1 MKFINIIRNI
11 PFLIWLAK
19 FLHTIKPLKNNIKK
33 YREEG
38 NKEKEREAIL
48 KAENVW
54 GDAILKKAGI
64 ELNLKIEEPMPEG
77 PVVFVSNH
85 QSYWDI
91 PLFFASVRDKQF
103 GFVAKESL
111 GKIPVFGS
119 WIEDIRS
126 VFIKRDDAR
135 ASLRAIEEGIG
146 LLKLGYSLV
155 IFPEGTRGKGAEMK
169 EFKKGSLRLAT
180 KAEVPVIPVTIK
192 GSYRGYEEKGY
203 VCPANIDV
211 VIHSHIETKGMPRKE
226 ASDLAEKVEAII
238 RDELDREKLKT
249 Y

>member
-1 MKFINIIRNI
+1 MSIIRNI
-11 PFLIWLAK
+11 PFLLWLAR
-19 FLHTIKPLKNNIKK
+19 FLHTIKPIKNNIKK

-38 NKEKEREAIL
+38 DREKEMQEIL

-54 GDAILKKAGI
+54 GDAILKRAGI
-64 ELNLKIEEPMPEG
+64 KLSLKIEEPIPDG

-119 WIEDIRS
+119 WIKDIRS

-135 ASLRAIEEGIG
+135 ASLRAIEEGVK
-146 LLKLGYSLV
+146 LLELGYSLV

-180 KAEVPVIPVTIK
+180 KARVPVVPVTIK

-203 VCPANIDV
+203 VCPADIDV
-211 VIHSHIETKGMPRKE
+211 VIHPCIETKDMPRKE
-226 ASDLAEKVEAII
+226 ASDLAEKVETII
-238 RDELDREKLKT
+238 RDELAKFN
-249 Y
+249 

>member
-1 MKFINIIRNI
+1 MNIIRNL
-11 PFLIWLAK
+11 PFLLWLAG
-19 FLHTIKPLKNNIKK
+19 FLRTIKPIKNNIKK
-33 YREEG
+33 YREG
-38 NKEKEREAIL
+38 GDREKERQEIL

-54 GDAILKKAGI
+54 GHAILKKAGI
-64 ELNLKIEEPMPEG
+64 SLNLKIEGSLPG
-77 PVVFVSNH
+77 GSVVFVSNH

-91 PLFFASVRDKQF
+91 PLFFASVKDKQF

-119 WIEDIRS
+119 WIKDIRS

-135 ASLRAIEEGIG
+135 ASLRAIEEGVG

-155 IFPEGTRGKGAEMK
+155 IFPEGTRGKGSEMK

-180 KAEVPVIPVTIK
+180 KAKVPVVPVTIK

-203 VCPANIDV
+203 VQPANIDV
-211 VIHSHIETKGMPRKE
+211 VIHPPIETKDMPRKE
-226 ASDLAEKVEAII
+226 ASNLAERVEAII
-238 RDELDREKLKT
+238 RDELAKNN
-249 Y
+249 